1 MVPLGRR
8 GILNLHYPMSDQNIL
23 VGYARKQSSAGKI
36 KISINAEAIKN
47 CDTYM
52 TSDGQTYVPLEIS
65 LHALQKVIAGER
77 AVTTVVQIRD
87 E

>member
-1 MVPLGRR
+1 MVSTGRR
-8 GILNLHYPMSDQNIL
+8 PELILHYPMSDPNIL
-23 VGYARKQSSAGKI
+23 VGYARKRNTGGKL
-36 KISINAEAIKN
+36 KISINLEAIKN

-52 TSDGQTYVPLEIS
+52 TSDGQTYVPLEIGLS
-65 LHALQKVIAGER
+65 ALEKVLRGER

>member
-1 MVPLGRR
+1 MVSIRR
-8 GILNLHYPMSDQNIL
+8 RPELIQTYPMSDQNIL
-23 VGYARKQSSAGKI
+23 VGYARKRNSGGKL
-36 KISINAEAIKN
+36 KISINLEAIKN

-77 AVTTVVQIRD
+77 AVTTVVQERD

>member
-1 MVPLGRR
+1 
-8 GILNLHYPMSDQNIL
+8 MSDPNIL
-23 VGYARKQSSAGKI
+23 VGYARKQSSAGKL

-52 TSDGQTYVPLEIS
+52 TSDGQTYIPLQIS
-65 LHALQKVIAGER
+65 MSALHKVLRGDR
-77 AVTTVVQIRD
+77 AVTTVVQERN

>member
-1 MVPLGRR
+1 MVSPGRR
-8 GILNLHYPMSDQNIL
+8 PELILHYPMSDQNIL
-23 VGYARKQSSAGKI
+23 VGYARKQSNAGKI

-52 TSDGQTYVPLEIS
+52 TSDGQTYVPLQIS

-77 AVTTVVQIRD
+77 AVTTVIQERD